1 MEQAFN
7 PIQEAQIIKQAQNK
21 PKNPDAIINIVAY
34 RSNNQRQQIAQA
46 YFNQFNKQ
54 IQDDF
59 RSNFSSSFQE
69 ALVALFYTP
78 IDYDCYQIYSA
89 MKGFGTNEDT
99 LIEVIATRS
108 NERINQIKVRYE
120 QLYKKVLVK
129 EIDSETS
136 GFFKRILL
144 ALLQAERQVN
154 PNPNEQYCDDCAKR
168 LYASQS
174 EKKEILQEAY
184 IDIFTKKSREE
195 LAFISKK
202 YFQWYSKTLLEE
214 VERLFS
220 GDARRVLKAIIYAL
234 LSPSEYFAYRIH
246 KAFKKLSTDDT
257 ILIRVLVSR
266 DEIDIKRIKRYYE
279 QLYKVSL
286 YDAVKSDISGDYQ
299 KLLLALIGI

>member
-174 EKKEILQEAY
+174 EKKK
-184 IDIFTKKSREE
+184 FC
-195 LAFISKK
+195 
-202 YFQWYSKTLLEE
+202 
-214 VERLFS
+214 
-220 GDARRVLKAIIYAL
+220 
-234 LSPSEYFAYRIH
+234 
-246 KAFKKLSTDDT
+246 KKL
-257 ILIRVLVSR
+257 ILIYSPKNQ
-266 DEIDIKRIKRYYE
+266 EKN
-279 QLYKVSL
+279 
-286 YDAVKSDISGDYQ
+286 
-299 KLLLALIGI
+299 

>member
-129 EIDSETS
+129 EIDNETS

-154 PNPNEQYCDDCAKR
+154 PNPNEQNCDDCAKR

-246 KAFKKLSTDDT
+246 KALKKLSTDDT

>member
-120 QLYKKVLVK
+120 QLYKK
-129 EIDSETS
+129 E
-136 GFFKRILL
+136 
-144 ALLQAERQVN
+144 
-154 PNPNEQYCDDCAKR
+154 
-168 LYASQS
+168 
-174 EKKEILQEAY
+174 
-184 IDIFTKKSREE
+184 
-195 LAFISKK
+195 
-202 YFQWYSKTLLEE
+202 
-214 VERLFS
+214 
-220 GDARRVLKAIIYAL
+220 
-234 LSPSEYFAYRIH
+234 
-246 KAFKKLSTDDT
+246 
-257 ILIRVLVSR
+257 
-266 DEIDIKRIKRYYE
+266 
-279 QLYKVSL
+279 
-286 YDAVKSDISGDYQ
+286 
-299 KLLLALIGI
+299 

>member
-168 LYASQS
+168 LYASQN
-174 EKKEILQEAY
+174 EKKRN
-184 IDIFTKKSREE
+184 FTR
-195 LAFISKK
+195 
-202 YFQWYSKTLLEE
+202 
-214 VERLFS
+214 
-220 GDARRVLKAIIYAL
+220 
-234 LSPSEYFAYRIH
+234 
-246 KAFKKLSTDDT
+246 
-257 ILIRVLVSR
+257 
-266 DEIDIKRIKRYYE
+266 
-279 QLYKVSL
+279 SL
-286 YDAVKSDISGDYQ
+286 Y
-299 KLLLALIGI
+299 

>member
-136 GFFKRILL
+136 GFFKKILL

-154 PNPNEQYCDDCAKR
+154 PNPNEQHCDDCAKR
-168 LYASQS
+168 LYASQ
-174 EKKEILQEAY
+174 KIFILY
-184 IDIFTKKSREE
+184 ILWICICIF
-195 LAFISKK
+195 LI
-202 YFQWYSKTLLEE
+202 
-214 VERLFS
+214 
-220 GDARRVLKAIIYAL
+220 
-234 LSPSEYFAYRIH
+234 RIH
-246 KAFKKLSTDDT
+246 
-257 ILIRVLVSR
+257 
-266 DEIDIKRIKRYYE
+266 
-279 QLYKVSL
+279 
-286 YDAVKSDISGDYQ
+286 
-299 KLLLALIGI
+299 